1 MADLATIALEFCQV
15 CLEWPDARTSD
26 ESCVIVAGGT
36 DGGATLT
43 LDFSDLS
50 AVLEAA
56 RHWCDRTKIVMK
68 VTYLSL
74 TGKYYLTWMWNR
86 EQFSYACESLAE
98 LPDYVMQGCLD
109 AESRRK
115 YEAPPAAVECFRVRE
130 LNAMQRN

>member
-1 MADLATIALEFCQV
+1 MADLATIALEFCWE
-15 CLEWPDARTSD
+15 CLGWQRAEVGDGS
-26 ESCVIVAGGT
+26 SVVLGG
-36 DGGATLT
+36 DCT

-56 RHWCDRTKIVMK
+56 RQWCGKRGVVMK
-68 VTYLSL
+68 VAYLSL

-115 YEAPPAAVECFRVRE
+115 CEAPLAAVECFRVRKTS
-130 LNAMQRN
+130 AMQRN